1 MAWENRNGRQ
11 YYYRKRR
18 EGRRLVS
25 EYLGA
30 GEFAVLLAGMD
41 ELDQEEEQAKRRA
54 KRLELSQW
62 LALDREINQALDL
75 CSGLASAALLI
86 AGLHTHKGQWRRDS
100 GRR

>member
-1 MAWENRNGRQ
+1 MAWENRNGRY

-18 EGRRLVS
+18 VGRRGIS

-30 GEFAVLLAGMD
+30 SEFAELLARMD
-41 ELDQEEEQAKRRA
+41 VLDQEEARSKWRA
-54 KRLELSQW
+54 ERLELARW
-62 LALDREINQALDL
+62 LALDREITETLDL
-75 CSGLASAALLI
+75 CSDLTSAALLI